1 MTYYLV
7 LSAVTNVVL
16 AGLIAYLFR
25 LASAE
30 RRILFAASLQAR
42 GDTDAAR
49 RAAGPTHSEAK
60 AAVEQQLKIQQ
71 EIKDNGGAF
80 IPPGAK
86 PVGV

>member
-1 MTYYLV
+1 MN
-7 LSAVTNVVL
+7 AVSLL
-16 AGLIAYLFR
+16 ALAYSLK

-30 RRILFAASLQAR
+30 RRILFAASLQAK

-60 AAVEQQLKIQQ
+60 AAVDQQLKLQQ
-71 EIKDNGGAF
+71 EIKENGGTF

>member
-1 MTYYLV
+1 MIYAFAAMN
-7 LSAVTNVVL
+7 AVSLL
-16 AGLIAYLFR
+16 ALAYSLK

-30 RRILFAASLQAR
+30 RRILFAASLQSK

-60 AAVEQQLKIQQ
+60 AAVDQQLKIQK
-71 EIKDNGGAF
+71 EIKENGGAF

>member
-1 MTYYLV
+1 MIYAFAATN
-7 LSAVTNVVL
+7 AVSLL
-16 AGLIAYLFR
+16 ALAYSLK

-30 RRILFAASLQAR
+30 RRILFSASLQAK

-60 AAVEQQLKIQQ
+60 AAVDQQLKLQQ
-71 EIKDNGGAF
+71 EIRENGGTF
-80 IPPGAK
+80 IPPGSK